1 MVNVAKIRKIAD
13 DKGIKLSYITEKLGL
28 KSRGYFNNVE
38 AGKCTIS
45 DDRLA
50 IIADILGTTT
60 AYLRDETDDPSPIK
74 KAPLSPEGEDE
85 RAQLKA
91 ELFSLID
98 EMDDDTLSRFAAVEK
113 IITAS
118 DEDYEK
124 IMAMIEIMLG

>member
-1 MVNVAKIRKIAD
+1 MVNLNKIVALSKA
-13 DKGIKLSYITEKLGL
+13 KGIKTGFLCEQIGVNRSFF
-28 KSRGYFNNVE
+28 SDVRQS
-38 AGKCTIS
+38 KCTIS

-60 AYLRDETDDPSPIK
+60 AYLRDETDDPAPIK
-74 KAPLSPEGEDE
+74 KAPLSPEGDDE
-85 RAQLKA
+85 RSQLKA

-98 EMDDDTLSRFAAVEK
+98 EMDDDILSRFATVEK

>member
-1 MVNVAKIRKIAD
+1 MFNINKIKSLSKENGLSLTYLTNKLGVAKC
-13 DKGIKLSYITEKLGL
+13 
-28 KSRGYFNNVE
+28 YFNDLKRLNRD
-38 AGKCTIS
+38 IP

-60 AYLRDETDDPSPIK
+60 AYLRDETDDPAPIK
-74 KAPLSPEGEDE
+74 KAPLSPEGDDE
-85 RAQLKA
+85 RSQLKA

-98 EMDDDTLSRFAAVEK
+98 EMDDDALSRFAAVEK